1 MLLLNPYT
9 DIFSVQLTLLR
20 EPDQSSHG
28 YELGKN
34 VYVDVVLIL
43 FSQHLETMHELLHIH
58 ISFSEVVLTMTHFQ
72 GRGKVWAKFHFPV
85 MNVSWRS
92 ICSAGFKFCFLIYFS
107 LFSWKILF
115 AWPRLKTGCRFF
127 HFFYHGFFA
136 IQMQFKLKIIQ
147 FWFKCSLNC
156 NGWIFFI
163 FRKCPQTRL
172 NCVFI
177 LIFWQRVLKPEF
189 EEMWNL
195 ICVNI
200 LVPWWLDYCRHGS
213 G

>member
-72 GRGKVWAKFHFPV
+72 GRGKV
-85 MNVSWRS
+85 
-92 ICSAGFKFCFLIYFS
+92 
-107 LFSWKILF
+107 
-115 AWPRLKTGCRFF
+115 
-127 HFFYHGFFA
+127 
-136 IQMQFKLKIIQ
+136 
-147 FWFKCSLNC
+147 
-156 NGWIFFI
+156 
-163 FRKCPQTRL
+163 
-172 NCVFI
+172 
-177 LIFWQRVLKPEF
+177 
-189 EEMWNL
+189 
-195 ICVNI
+195 
-200 LVPWWLDYCRHGS
+200 
-213 G
+213 